1 MQYIQLDCLTPESYL
16 TYEEALL
23 DECEANPL
31 HEITINWEA
40 KFPFI
45 VLGYANKFQQEVNL
59 DICKRQNIPVLRRIS
74 GGGTV
79 LQGPGCLS
87 YALILKIPSTG
98 LLSTVVGTNQYIME
112 RMKQI
117 LQPLC
122 PEAIQVQGTTDLTI
136 GNRKF
141 SGNSQR
147 RRKSHLLFH
156 GTILY
161 AAQWDLIESV
171 LLLPGKQP
179 EYRKQRTHREFMT
192 DFPATKEDIIKA
204 IRKGWKAETCFPDN
218 IGSLVKNLISNK
230 YATNEWNYKY

>member
-1 MQYIQLDCLTPESYL
+1 MQYIQLDSLTPESYL
-16 TYEEALL
+16 AYEEALL
-23 DECEANPL
+23 DTCEANPL
-31 HEITINWEA
+31 HEITINWET

-45 VLGYANKFQQEVNL
+45 VLGYANKFKQEVNL
-59 DICKRQNIPVLRRIS
+59 DACKRQNIPVLRRIS

-87 YALILKIPSTG
+87 YALILRIPSTG
-98 LLSTVVGTNQYIME
+98 PLSTVGGTNQYIME

-122 PEAIQVQGTTDLTI
+122 PEVIQVQGATDLTI

-161 AAQWDLIESV
+161 AAPWNLIESV

-192 DFPATKEDIIKA
+192 NFPAGKEDIIRA
-204 IRKGWKAETCFPDN
+204 IRDGWEAETSFPDD
-218 IGSLVKNLISNK
+218 IGAFVDNLVSSK
-230 YATNEWNYKY
+230 YATSQWNYKY